1 MGTIRVDKVLSN
13 FVSRNLSKEL
23 ESDGYV
29 GPRGGGRRS
38 CRRMCTSPSGGG
50 ARVLTTQFK
59 KTDWNLAKAIS
70 KGTKDPATSSGDEL
84 RIREVRVHGPV
95 CMGFS

>member
-1 MGTIRVDKVLSN
+1 M
-13 FVSRNLSKEL
+13 SKKLHTEIN
-23 ESDGYV
+23 
-29 GPRGGGRRS
+29 
-38 CRRMCTSPSGGG
+38 GGG
-50 ARVLTTQFK
+50 AGIGTTLTTQLK
-59 KTDWNLAKAIS
+59 SLAKAIS